1 MKNKARDNEKKSLPI
16 LETTS
21 EEPKLTKGYEGTMH
35 LLDIFKYCEKI

>member
-21 EEPKLTKGYEGTMH
+21 EEPKLAKW
-35 LLDIFKYCEKI
+35 L